1 MSRPVVEP
9 GAVRP
14 GALGPATI
22 DPDDDTLAPATPG
35 TTRPDARRL
44 LRRPDRIVKAARADP
59 NGLGGRHLG
68 IGLVFSGGSIAV
80 FLFWRF
86 VVQWASAPSPVPSLA
101 AWFILVIAT
110 VFTVAVVQRSS
121 TRMPPWLFAF
131 VLIAGAVV
139 VILDLA
145 GSAGQSYAD
154 VYPTAAPAVGAMLT
168 GLVTLR
174 EPRDV
179 LAATGVLGALMAFAV
194 LIEDRT
200 SLLSLAPEI
209 LSLSLG
215 VIPPLLGVLIVRSF
229 RRMVEL
235 ELDLV
240 LVQSTVSQPRYA
252 VGMLASEEL
261 ARLDLDAE
269 TLLDDVAQGRTPLP
283 LAPET
288 SSTAASLATQLRLH
302 LINGRTETWLH
313 HAVTESE
320 FLGPSVTVQDP
331 SGLAGLLA
339 PGQRDALLL
348 TIWLLI
354 SDTARTASTVSLTLG
369 PIAPT
374 HGAAS
379 RKKIRFPI
387 ELITTGVP
395 RRRVDPE
402 TWQAI
407 RIVGPHVDTIR
418 DGSLRVD
425 IECSVD
431 NPADAQ
437 DSQAAHGVQRQL
449 EEK

>member
-1 MSRPVVEP
+1 MSRSDVETPRGVGRRSTDRGGDTGTDPGVTRDEP
-9 GAVRP
+9 GTVRP
-14 GALGPATI
+14 E
-22 DPDDDTLAPATPG
+22 
-35 TTRPDARRL
+35 TRRG
-44 LRRPDRIVKAARADP
+44 LRRPNRIVKEARADP

-68 IGLVFSGGSIAV
+68 IGLTFSGASIAV
-80 FLFWRF
+80 FLLWRF
-86 VVQWASAPSPVPSLA
+86 LVQWPSSPSPLPSLT
-101 AWFILVIAT
+101 AWLILIVAT
-110 VFTVAVVQRSS
+110 VFVVAVVHRLS
-121 TRMPPWLFAF
+121 TQLPRWLFGVA
-131 VLIAGAVV
+131 LILGAIVV
-139 VILDLA
+139 VLDLA
-145 GSAGQSYAD
+145 GSVGLSDAS

-168 GLVTLR
+168 ALVTLR
-174 EPRDV
+174 EAREVLVSIGV
-179 LAATGVLGALMAFAV
+179 LAGLMVVAV
-194 LIEDRT
+194 LVADRGSVLT
-200 SLLSLAPEI
+200 LAPEVI
-209 LSLSLG
+209 SISLG
-215 VIPPLLGVLIVRSF
+215 VIPPVLGVIIVRAF

-269 TLLDDVAQGRTPLP
+269 TLLDDVAEGRTPLP

-288 SSTAASLATQLRLH
+288 STISASLATQLRLH

-320 FLGPSVTVQDP
+320 FLGPSVTVRDP

-339 PGQRDALLL
+339 PAQRDALLL

-354 SDTARTASTVSLTLG
+354 SDTARTAATISLTLG
-369 PIAPT
+369 PISPT
-374 HGAAS
+374 HGTVS
-379 RKKIRFPI
+379 RKKVRFPI

-431 NPADAQ
+431 NPADA
-437 DSQAAHGVQRQL
+437 
-449 EEK
+449 

>member
-1 MSRPVVEP
+1 MSRPTVEP
-9 GAVRP
+9 GAVIP
-14 GALGPATI
+14 GAVAPGAVSRAAVTPGAAGQ
-22 DPDDDTLAPATPG
+22 APASPG
-35 TTRPDARRL
+35 ATRPDARRS
-44 LRRPDRIVKAARADP
+44 LRRTGRIVKAARADP

-68 IGLVFSGGSIAV
+68 VGLVFSGGSIAV

-86 VVQWASAPSPVPSLA
+86 VVQLPGTPSPLPSLA
-101 AWFILVIAT
+101 AWLILLIAT

-121 TRMPPWLFAF
+121 TRMPPWLFTFA
-131 VLIAGAVV
+131 LITGAVV

-145 GSAGQSYAD
+145 GSAGRSYAD
-154 VYPTAAPAVGAMLT
+154 VYPTAAPAVGALLT

-179 LAATGVLGALMAFAV
+179 LAATGVLGVLTAGAAL
-194 LIEDRT
+194 LEDRA
-200 SLLSLAPEI
+200 SLLTLAPEI
-209 LSLSLG
+209 LSIALGIVPPVLG
-215 VIPPLLGVLIVRSF
+215 VIIVRSF

-339 PGQRDALLL
+339 PSQRDALLL

-369 PIAPT
+369 PISPT
-374 HGAAS
+374 HGTVS
-379 RKKIRFPI
+379 RKKVRFPI
-387 ELITTGVP
+387 ELMTTGVP

-431 NPADAQ
+431 NPADA
-437 DSQAAHGVQRQL
+437 
-449 EEK
+449 

>member
-1 MSRPVVEP
+1 VEP
-9 GAVRP
+9 GAVFP
-14 GALGPATI
+14 GAVIPGAVSLAALTPGAA
-22 DPDDDTLAPATPG
+22 DQAPASPG
-35 TTRPDARRL
+35 TTRPDARRS
-44 LRRPDRIVKAARADP
+44 LRRTGRIVKAARADP

-68 IGLVFSGGSIAV
+68 VGLVFSGGSIAV
-80 FLFWRF
+80 FLFWHF
-86 VVQWASAPSPVPSLA
+86 VVQLPSTLPSLV
-101 AWFILVIAT
+101 AWLILLIAT

-121 TRMPPWLFAF
+121 TRMPPWLFTFA
-131 VLIAGAVV
+131 LITGGVV

-179 LAATGVLGALMAFAV
+179 LAATGALGALMAGAA
-194 LIEDRT
+194 LIEERA
-200 SLLSLAPEI
+200 SLLTLAPEI
-209 LSLSLG
+209 LSIALGIIPPVLG
-215 VIPPLLGVLIVRSF
+215 VIIVRSF

-302 LINGRTETWLH
+302 LINGRAETWLH

-339 PGQRDALLL
+339 PSQRDALLL

-369 PIAPT
+369 PISPT
-374 HGAAS
+374 QGAVS

-431 NPADAQ
+431 NPADA
-437 DSQAAHGVQRQL
+437 
-449 EEK
+449 

>member
-1 MSRPVVEP
+1 MSRPTVEP
-9 GAVRP
+9 GAVIP
-14 GALGPATI
+14 GAVIPGAVIPGAVSHAAVT
-22 DPDDDTLAPATPG
+22 PGAAGQAPASPG
-35 TTRPDARRL
+35 TTRPDARRS
-44 LRRPDRIVKAARADP
+44 LRRTGRIVKAARADP

-68 IGLVFSGGSIAV
+68 VGLVFSGGSIAV

-86 VVQWASAPSPVPSLA
+86 VVQLPSTPSPLPSLA
-101 AWFILVIAT
+101 AWLILLIAT

-121 TRMPPWLFAF
+121 TRMPPWLFTFA
-131 VLIAGAVV
+131 LITGAIVV
-139 VILDLA
+139 SLDLA
-145 GSAGQSYAD
+145 GSAGRSYAD

-179 LAATGVLGALMAFAV
+179 LAATWVFGVLMAGAA
-194 LIEDRT
+194 LIEDRA
-200 SLLSLAPEI
+200 SLLTLAPDI
-209 LSLSLG
+209 LSVALGIVPPVLG
-215 VIPPLLGVLIVRSF
+215 VIIVRSF

-339 PGQRDALLL
+339 PSQRDALLL

-369 PIAPT
+369 PISPT
-374 HGAAS
+374 HGAVS
-379 RKKIRFPI
+379 RKKVRFPI
-387 ELITTGVP
+387 ELMTTGVP

-407 RIVGPHVDTIR
+407 RMVGPHVDTIR

-431 NPADAQ
+431 NPADA
-437 DSQAAHGVQRQL
+437 
-449 EEK
+449 